1 MQKQQVVEKKHI
13 VKQHAIQLLRSI
25 CNYLQDRDTSVF
37 IEWMRFLDVAHEF
50 PTYVATLNEAPMNI
64 FKYKRFELCK
74 KSCPV
79 AVFQWQLPRQLKMKS
94 LWPLWGHGKW
104 KISRVWLPKWS
115 ANYFPWIFLSWW
127 PQSHGEKDDEFKLIF
142 FSPAAKIGWNIWNHL
157 LQLYILVVNP
167 LIKTLQNCHWKYL
180 GDSCH
185 VILRSSIS
193 VVV

>member
-1 MQKQQVVEKKHI
+1 MVLELPWSGLLSVRNYPGFAMQKQQVVEKKHI

-142 FSPAAKIGWNIWNHL
+142 FSPQPPKLGEIFETTSSSCI
-157 LQLYILVVNP
+157 
-167 LIKTLQNCHWKYL
+167 YL
-180 GDSCH
+180 
-185 VILRSSIS
+185 
-193 VVV
+193 